1 MSKQNFNLV
10 ESEFLERAFVP
21 GELDSS
27 AEDGASSRILFHT
40 VRIVEKLFVASI
52 QRLAEELSCA
62 VARLQ
67 VIEVIYCNDAVQK
80 NRRRDRFSA
89 QNLDKLLNRVFS
101 GANFRQESRTGL
113 LDGKQDL

>member
-1 MSKQNFNLV
+1 LKRVLWLFWDGAFDDWPGSGGPELLESRVRSKKMSKQNFNLV

-67 VIEVIYCNDAVQK
+67 VIEVIYCNAAV
-80 NRRRDRFSA
+80 
-89 QNLDKLLNRVFS
+89 
-101 GANFRQESRTGL
+101 
-113 LDGKQDL
+113 